1 MDKKFG
7 VLCHVSS
14 LVSDYGIGD
23 VGSSARKFIKFLS
36 NNKIDVWQI
45 LPLNVT
51 NEYNCPYGSNYAFS
65 IDPMYVCPED
75 LLKRKLIKPK
85 HLKTLKSLKDTYK
98 VDYETVKREKNELI
112 NIAFKKV
119 KKQLKEE
126 VETFVKMYPDIRE
139 YAIFNVMLKNLG
151 IYDWRNIPKQL
162 LDVTSIEYA
171 DFVLS
176 NSYEIE
182 KQEFVQYIL
191 FVQWQETL
199 MFAKTNSVKI
209 LGDMPIYPNRDSFDV
224 FKHSN
229 VFKLDKNLYP
239 VVTGGAPPD
248 EFCSKGQNWGSCV
261 YDWKKLERNGFEYFI
276 NKIKRML
283 NMYDILRLDHFA
295 GYVEHYEVNNE
306 NHKLN
311 AWVKGG
317 GEKFFNKLK
326 QHVEFD
332 DIVVEDL
339 GALTQECKL
348 VKNQFNL
355 TGMHVLQFDVFNK
368 RFSLSKIEENSICYL
383 GTHDNNTFIGFLN
396 GLTTEQKQK
405 VCKVLEIEY
414 ASNEEILIN
423 ATKQLINGNAEY
435 VVLQMQDMLL
445 QSETEKMNIPGQ
457 AAGCWDYRVPKNYK
471 KQFNKTC
478 KKLFG

>member
-1 MDKKFG
+1 MDKNFG

-14 LVSDYGIGD
+14 LASNYGVGD
-23 VGSSARKFIKFLS
+23 VGCSAREFIKFLA

-51 NEYNCPYGSNYAFS
+51 NEYNCPYGSNNAFS
-65 IDPMYVCPED
+65 IDPMFVCPED
-75 LLKRKLIKPK
+75 LLKRKLIKSK
-85 HLKTLKSLKDTYK
+85 HLKALKGLKDTYK
-98 VDYETVKREKNELI
+98 VDYETVKQEKEELLK
-112 NIAFKKV
+112 IAFKKV
-119 KKQLKEE
+119 NKQLKEE
-126 VETFVKMYPDIRE
+126 IEEFVKTYPDVKE
-139 YAIFNVMLKNLG
+139 YAIFKVLLKQLG

-162 LDVTSIEYA
+162 LDTTSIEYA

-176 NSYEIE
+176 NSFDIE
-182 KQEFVQYIL
+182 FQEFVQYIL
-191 FVQWQETL
+191 FSQWQETL
-199 MFAKTNSVKI
+199 MFARANNVQV

-224 FKHSN
+224 FKHRN
-229 VFKLDKNLYP
+229 IFKLDKNFYP

-261 YDWKKLERNGFEYFI
+261 YDWKKLERTGFDYFI

-306 NHKLN
+306 NKKLN

-326 QHVEFD
+326 QTVGLEN
-332 DIVVEDL
+332 IVVEDL
-339 GALTQECKL
+339 GALTQECKQ
-348 VKNQFNL
+348 VKKQFEL

-368 RFSLSKIEENSICYL
+368 KFALSKIEENSICYL

-396 GLTTEQKQK
+396 GLTTEQKQQ
-405 VCKVLEIEY
+405 VCKVLGIDY
-414 ASNEEILIN
+414 ANNEQILIN
-423 ATKQLINGNAEY
+423 ATKQLINGNAKY

-478 KKLFG
+478 KQLFG